1 MNTAKR
7 TILVVDDE
15 SAVRKLVKTYLERE
29 GFTVLEAADG
39 SAAVNLSRREKPDL
53 VILDLM
59 LPEIDGL
66 EVCRILRSESDAFV
80 LMLTAKADESDKL
93 TGLGLGADDYLTK
106 PFSPRELVAR
116 VRAILR
122 RGAGGPAGTKII
134 NAGPV
139 RVDRIRHEAAVD
151 GKPLDLTAKEFE
163 ILLQLLRHPGMVYS
177 RQQLLQQVWG
187 YDFFGDARVVDVHVA
202 KLRKKI
208 EADPANPKYIK
219 TVRGIGY
226 KLVTDERNER

>member
-1 MNTAKR
+1 MNTVKR

-39 SAAVNLSRREKPDL
+39 SEAVNLSRREKPDL

-80 LMLTAKADESDKL
+80 LMLTAKADEADKL

-122 RGAGGPAGTKII
+122 RGAGGEARGKII
-134 NAGPV
+134 NAGSI

-151 GKPLDLTAKEFE
+151 GKTLDLTAKEFE
-163 ILLQLLRHPGMVYS
+163 ILLQLLRHPGMVYT
-177 RQQLLQQVWG
+177 REQLLQQVWG

-219 TVRGIGY
+219 TVRSIGY
-226 KLVTDERNER
+226 KLVTDERNEH

>member
-1 MNTAKR
+1 MNILKR

-39 SAAVNLSRREKPDL
+39 SAAVNLARREKPDL

-80 LMLTAKADESDKL
+80 LMLTAKADEADKL

-122 RGAGGPAGTKII
+122 RGAAGPAGGKII
-134 NAGPV
+134 NAGPI
-139 RVDRIRHEAAVD
+139 RVDRIGHEAAVE

-163 ILLQLLRHPGMVYS
+163 ILLQLLRHPGMVYT
-177 RQQLLQQVWG
+177 RGQLLQQVWG
-187 YDFFGDARVVDVHVA
+187 YDFFGDVRVVDVHVA

-226 KLVTDERNER
+226 KLVTDERNEH